1 MTGVPVV
8 SRSQA
13 VCPGCRKY
21 VSKAEVQLGTC
32 GRCGLNFNPGGTD
45 GEVKSEGKDT
55 GEAKARAEETAAPG
69 PAAADRG
76 TGSGGADG
84 GGNPAPVA
92 AAATGPEDQ
101 RVSAGR
107 RGWWW

>member
-21 VSKAEVQLGTC
+21 VSKAEVRLGTC

-45 GEVKSEGKDT
+45 GEVKSAGKDT
-55 GEAKARAEETAAPG
+55 GKAKARAEETAAPG
-69 PAAADRG
+69 PAVDDRG
-76 TGSGGADG
+76 TVDGGADG
-84 GGNPAPVA
+84 GGHTAPVPA
-92 AAATGPEDQ
+92 AAPGTPPSGVPT
-101 RVSAGR
+101 R